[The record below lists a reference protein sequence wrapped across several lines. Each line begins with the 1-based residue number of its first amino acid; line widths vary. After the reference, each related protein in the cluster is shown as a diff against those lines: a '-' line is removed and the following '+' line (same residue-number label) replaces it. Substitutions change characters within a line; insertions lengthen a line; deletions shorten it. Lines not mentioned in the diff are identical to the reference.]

1 MRSMKKDFN
10 FEQIIN
16 FRDLAGLKT
25 QDNLTVKGNKIYRSA
40 LLDFATARDLDT
52 LQSISPDVV
61 VDFRVEGEKQGEF
74 VEMILN
80 SLNYRAEPISVGNF
94 FDGNQKLALETL
106 KSENIED
113 LFIRMYKQFPEEGK
127 TQFKAVFDALQ
138 NNEKVIYHCSA
149 GKDRTGVM
157 SYLILSALGVHYDD
171 IMENYLE
178 SNLHADALHQLFVE
192 NRQDCRTDAKEAM
205 KLMDTFHQI
214 RLVDARYLDSLNTL
228 LNDQY
233 NGVTSYIEKELG
245 VNIPYLRQVLL
256 Q

>member
-1 MRSMKKDFN
+1 MKKDFN

-52 LQSISPDVV
+52 LQSISPDIV

-74 VEMILN
+74 AEMVLT

-94 FDGNQKLALETL
+94 FDDNQKLALETL
-106 KSENIED
+106 KSENIDD
-113 LFIRMYKQFPEEGK
+113 LFIRMYKEFPKEGK
-127 TQFKAVFDALQ
+127 NQFKTVFDVLQ
-138 NNEKVIYHCSA
+138 NNQKVIYHCSA

-178 SNLHADALHQLFVE
+178 SNLYADALHQLFVE
-192 NRQDCRTDAKEAM
+192 NRQGCRADAKEAM
-205 KLMDTFHQI
+205 KLMDTFQQI
-214 RLVDARYLDSLNTL
+214 RFVDARYLDSLNTV
-228 LNDQY
+228 LNEQY
-233 NGVTSYIEKELG
+233 NGVIPYIEQELG
-245 VNIPYLRQVLL
+245 VNIPYLKQTLL

>member
-1 MRSMKKDFN
+1 MCSMKKDFN

-25 QDNLTVKGNKIYRSA
+25 QDNLTVKGHKIYRSA
-40 LLDFATARDLDT
+40 LLDFATAHDLGT

-61 VDFRVEGEKQGEF
+61 VDFRVAGEKQGEF
-74 VEMILN
+74 SEMILN

-94 FDGNQKLALETL
+94 FDRNQKLALETL
-106 KSENIED
+106 NSENIDD
-113 LFIRMYKQFPEEGK
+113 LFIQMYKAFPIEGK
-127 TQFKAVFDALQ
+127 SQFKAVFDALQ

-178 SNLHADALHQLFVE
+178 SNLHADALHQLFVAH
-192 NRQDCRTDAKEAM
+192 RQESTADTKIAT
-205 KLMDTFHQI
+205 KLVDTFHKI
-214 RLVDARYLDSLNTL
+214 RFVDARYLDSLNTL
-228 LNDQY
+228 LNEQY
-233 NGVTSYIEKELG
+233 NGVIPYIETELG
-245 VNIPYLRQVLL
+245 VNIPYLKQALL